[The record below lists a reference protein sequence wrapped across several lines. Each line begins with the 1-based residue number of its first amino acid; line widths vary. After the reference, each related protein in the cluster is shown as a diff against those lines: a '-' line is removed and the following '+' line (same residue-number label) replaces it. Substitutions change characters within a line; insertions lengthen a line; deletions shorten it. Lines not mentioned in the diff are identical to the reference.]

1 MAVWVAKQSS
11 PINTGFVPNT
21 GLRNSQDVGEPHAA
35 GLLNCPL
42 NSFHHYMY
50 TSSLSDRMV
59 TMFLSHIFWQLG
71 CCLTMLIM
79 PRSSLCVFGKLHN
92 GPHTG
97 SSGPYSS
104 IFFPSPLFFSSIS
117 LSPVPCCADLC
128 LTSQNPASW
137 RDMDDAH
144 STPSVGTP
152 GPSSGGHVSQS
163 GDNTSE
169 LGKSVRRPPVYSF
182 ISKLW
187 LSCDLFLR
195 HGHCWLVTWG
205 DSLKKVHALSSSHR
219 FILIAMMKQI
229 IYI

>member
-1 MAVWVAKQSS
+1 
-11 PINTGFVPNT
+11 
-21 GLRNSQDVGEPHAA
+21 
-35 GLLNCPL
+35 
-42 NSFHHYMY
+42 
-50 TSSLSDRMV
+50 MV
-59 TMFLSHIFWQLG
+59 MLFLSHFFFWQLD

-79 PRSSLCVFGKLHN
+79 PPSCLCVFGKLHN

-97 SSGPYSS
+97 PAGPSLS
-104 IFFPSPLFFSSIS
+104 IFTPLFFSSIS
-117 LSPVPCCADLC
+117 LSPVPWCADLS

-169 LGKSVRRPPVYSF
+169 LGKSARRSPVSSF

-187 LSCDLFLR
+187 LSCDLSLR
-195 HGHCWLVTWG
+195 HGALLPG
-205 DSLKKVHALSSSHR
+205 DSGGSFQESPCTSFMQSLYLNCIMKTDNRNLVRTALGGIYPNRIPNVHQTAAENTSQQMFSCLSKVC
-219 FILIAMMKQI
+219 
-229 IYI
+229 